1 MTSRSYQNAHEFA
14 NIILKCFSSTKSSYI
29 WNAFWLKDISTCIVA
44 EHCEVVYLTLIR
56 YFNPCFTKI
65 RTLGAVPIYRRHLP
79 SIVIPLIK
87 VRLSHDR
94 LIFIMEI
101 PCLKRPSLC
110 WVGAL
115 VVRCETITGTNF
127 SNVTQWIWRNQIFFL
142 QIISAMRNKPGFYMQ
157 FRRSPVAIH
166 FLLQDQFLLTFCLFY
181 VNNFK

>member
-1 MTSRSYQNAHEFA
+1 MTSRSHQNAHEFA
-14 NIILKCFSSTKSSYI
+14 NIILKCFSSTKNSYI

-65 RTLGAVPIYRRHLP
+65 RTLGAVPIYRRHLT

-94 LIFIMEI
+94 FIFIMEI

-115 VVRCETITGTNF
+115 VVRCEAITGTNF
-127 SNVTQWIWRNQIFFL
+127 SNVIQWIWRNQIFFSNNQCHAEQARVL
-142 QIISAMRNKPGFYMQ
+142 YAISPQ
-157 FRRSPVAIH
+157 PRSNSFSAARPVFTDI
-166 FLLQDQFLLTFCLFY
+166 LF
-181 VNNFK
+181 VSC